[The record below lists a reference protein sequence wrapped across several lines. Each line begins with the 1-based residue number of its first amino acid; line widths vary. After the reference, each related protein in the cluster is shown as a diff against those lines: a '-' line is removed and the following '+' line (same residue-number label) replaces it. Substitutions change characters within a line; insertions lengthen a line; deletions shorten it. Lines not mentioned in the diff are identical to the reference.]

1 MNADPLLR
9 STVNCFPG
17 YPSCYE
23 QDIGGRFDVG
33 KGAVCVHGVGSPRT
47 ALTRLCGEQT
57 SDFGLGIGLQPTP
70 MKVILIN
77 LLLVPANSNFQIFP
91 A

>member
-1 MNADPLLR
+1 MNKTLGDALTWVR
-9 STVNCFPG
+9 
-17 YPSCYE
+17 
-23 QDIGGRFDVG
+23 
-33 KGAVCVHGVGSPRT
+33 GAVCVHGAGFPRM

-57 SDFGLGIGLQPTP
+57 SDFGLGIRLQPTP

-77 LLLVPANSNFQIFP
+77 LLLVLANSNFQIFP